1 MTEYEA
7 ERMRMLEIAC
17 ERYKASAGMWRN
29 EAYRLGGTPLPW
41 DAEEL
46 IQKAV
51 DAYRIAWL
59 GLSDEEIF
67 KLWAEAVHIDN
78 GRNAVLDNQPFV
90 HFARAIEAEIKRK
103 NT

>member
-59 GLSDEEIF
+59 GLSDEEIT
-67 KLWAEAVHIDN
+67 KLSDEHLYDD
-78 GRNAVLDNQPFV
+78 GKTERVLK
-90 HFARAIEAEIKRK
+90 FARAIEAEIKRK